1 MALEAQASDGDREAI
16 TSLQQLDTLF
26 EKRLWNGVMV
36 LVIVLTPISVLRSL
50 HTGWL
55 QVYTVHLVV
64 AGLMLAIHFARH
76 RIPRR
81 GLSVIALIYLESMGA
96 LGLMLFGLMSFGCL
110 WLLISSFLAGA
121 VFGYRAGQVAV
132 ALNLLLIAVA
142 MTLFMQGQLT
152 LPVVASVYMKS
163 AIVWVLALLMMTVTP
178 IMLLNTL
185 VQHKHSNRQLVLQVE
200 QQRQEI
206 EHLSMHDALTGL
218 VTKRLA
224 QDRLDTA
231 LKHASRAGDRAA
243 VLFIDLDGFKRIN
256 DQFGHGAG
264 DMMLRALG
272 KVLLDAV
279 RNCDTVARIGGDEF
293 LVILEDLQSP
303 ELAGSIAQRIL
314 DGIHA
319 PVTFGRHELR
329 VSASIGIALFPDHG
343 SDGATLQKAADAA
356 MYGVKTSGKN
366 NIGLAVG
373 GTETGAWM
381 RPKIG
386 ERTKG

>member
-1 MALEAQASDGDREAI
+1 
-16 TSLQQLDTLF
+16 
-26 EKRLWNGVMV
+26 
-36 LVIVLTPISVLRSL
+36 
-50 HTGWL
+50 
-55 QVYTVHLVV
+55 
-64 AGLMLAIHFARH
+64 
-76 RIPRR
+76 
-81 GLSVIALIYLESMGA
+81 
-96 LGLMLFGLMSFGCL
+96 
-110 WLLISSFLAGA
+110 
-121 VFGYRAGQVAV
+121 
-132 ALNLLLIAVA
+132 